1 MTRPRNR
8 KPRGWLF
15 YATFTTVA
23 WGIWGAFIEIP
34 EHAGFPATLGYAVW
48 ALTMIPCAAVAL
60 RNTHSRVDSD
70 GRALLLGG
78 AIGFLGAGGQLLLF
92 QALRSGPAY
101 LVFPIISL
109 YPLVTIVLS
118 VTLLRERAEGRPL
131 AGIVLALPAIVLL
144 SYVEP
149 TSGGTT
155 GYGWLLLAVTVL
167 FMWGAQ
173 AFVLKKAQD
182 DMSAEGIFFYMA
194 LTAVLLVPVAL
205 LMTDFSAPINWGLR
219 GPYLAALVHILNA
232 AGALSLVYAMR
243 YGKAIIVV
251 PMTALA
257 PVITIVLSL
266 LIYREL
272 PSMYH
277 TIGMLCAVLAIYLFA
292 TESPGADAEH
302 PPVEVESS
310 TRPVDTRNAGL

>member
-1 MTRPRNR
+1 MTRLHNHQSRS
-8 KPRGWLF
+8 WLF

-48 ALTMIPCAAVAL
+48 ALTMIPCAAAAL
-60 RNTHSRVDSD
+60 RNAHQRVESD
-70 GRALLLGG
+70 ARALLLGG

-101 LVFPIISL
+101 LVFPLISL
-109 YPLVTIVLS
+109 YPLVTIILS
-118 VTLLRERAEGRPL
+118 VTILRERAEGRHL

-149 TSGGTT
+149 TSGSAT
-155 GYGWLLLAVTVL
+155 GFGWLLLAVAVL

-173 AFVLKKAQD
+173 AFVLKKAHD

-205 LMTDFSAPINWGLR
+205 LMTDFGAPINWGLR

-243 YGKAIIVV
+243 RGKAIIVA

-272 PSMYH
+272 PSTYH
-277 TIGMLCAVLAIYLFA
+277 TIGMLCAVVAIYLFA
-292 TESPGADAEH
+292 TEPEAADAQ
-302 PPVEVESS
+302 PQGVEVESS
-310 TRPVDTRNAGL
+310 TRP